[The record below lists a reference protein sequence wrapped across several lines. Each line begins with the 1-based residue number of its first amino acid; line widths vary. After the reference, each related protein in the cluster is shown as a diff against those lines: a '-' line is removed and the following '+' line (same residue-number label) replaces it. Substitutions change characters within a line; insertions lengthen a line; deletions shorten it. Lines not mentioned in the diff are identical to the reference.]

1 MALLNKKVLKELQG
15 IFKELDK
22 TVTLKFFTQE
32 LECRFCK
39 DTRQLVE
46 EVAAVTE
53 KIRLE
58 SFDFVADSEAVEKYG
73 IKRIPAVAVTD
84 ESETDYG
91 VLFYGI
97 PGGYEFSSLIE
108 ALKLV
113 STGET
118 GLEQETRD
126 YLDGLDKDVHLQVFV
141 TPTCPYCPGAVIL
154 GHRMA
159 YYSPRVRS
167 DMVEATEFPDLSM
180 KYNVMGVP
188 RTVINET
195 EFQEGAAPEH
205 MLIEKI
211 KTAP

>member
-22 TVTLKFFTQE
+22 TVKLKFFTQE
-32 LECRFCK
+32 VECRFCK
-39 DTRQLVE
+39 DTRKLVE
-46 EVAAVTE
+46 EVAAVSD
-53 KIRLE
+53 KIE
-58 SFDFVADSEAVEKYG
+58 VETFDLVADKDAVEKFG
-73 IKRIPAVAVTD
+73 VQRIPAIAVTD
-84 ESETDYG
+84 ETETDYG
-91 VLFYGI
+91 VMFYGI

-118 GLEQETRD
+118 GLEQETKD

-159 YYSPRVRS
+159 YYSSRVRS

-195 EFQEGAAPEH
+195 EFQEGAAPEN

-211 KTAP
+211 KAAP